1 MPEVQI
7 KLAALWIMLMLI
19 YLVGDILRLFSGDTV
34 PGEVMGSKMT
44 QPMLMFMAIF
54 MLIPI
59 LMIWVSLTVDQPINR
74 WANII
79 VPALFFLFN
88 LVGIPSYPGLYDK
101 FLLVVSL
108 IFNLMSIWTAWNWSI

>member
-101 FLLVVSL
+101 FLLVISL

>member
-44 QPMLMFMAIF
+44 QPMLMFMAVF

>member
-44 QPMLMFMAIF
+44 QPMLMFMAVF

-108 IFNLMSIWTAWNWSI
+108 IFNLMSIWTAWNWSV